1 MKYKNLTS
9 VKMSIEVKEFL
20 KNMQKNRIKMDRKEL
35 YQTECLELIVKYF
48 KLNNVSYLD
57 MIKMEL

>member
-1 MKYKNLTS
+1 MKDKNLTS
-9 VKMSIEVKEFL
+9 VKMSMDVKEFL

>member
-9 VKMSIEVKEFL
+9 VKMSMEVKEFL